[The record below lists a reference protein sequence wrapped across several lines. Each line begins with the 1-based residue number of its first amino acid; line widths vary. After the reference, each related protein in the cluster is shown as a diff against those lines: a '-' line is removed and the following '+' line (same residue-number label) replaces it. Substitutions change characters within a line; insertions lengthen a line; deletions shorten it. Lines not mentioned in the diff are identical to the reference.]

1 MGGQRFNMH
10 PGSTK
15 SLLLNLTLPGDT
27 RVHILKLRRSKGS
40 PLRQFVDER
49 SHNINAAVSKLIDMC
64 DVGNLFARLS
74 RGPVRVVWT
83 NEDGNRGR
91 YVNDDAWMDEM
102 ADGASAEMMLIHRP
116 DIFDLVFPRTKASD
130 WYRAAFFDTL
140 TLQGDRHGEQAFI
153 TEDGKVAL
161 IDTSHRAFSLV
172 DGLNIVWSPGA
183 YYFARNMF
191 GWTYLTNNS
200 KPPVFHHRKQLS
212 WDIRCT
218 HETKGVDSAAA
229 GLRECAD
236 KIKSMSTSQIATDLF
251 ESPLFIAHSR
261 ALKHQANLLHRHGL
275 EHTLRQ
281 TKHSNDSSLVPT
293 KYGFP
298 WLEPVCLVTFQ
309 DQVL

>member
-1 MGGQRFNMH
+1 MGGQNFQMH

-64 DVGNLFARLS
+64 DVGNIFARLI

-102 ADGASAEMMLIHRP
+102 ADGASAEMMLIHRA

-140 TLQGDRHGEQAFI
+140 TLQGANSSREMAQTGPRRGPCATSFVLPSLSI
-153 TEDGKVAL
+153 LKTRLAPFPAL
-161 IDTSHRAFSLV
+161 ARPLPRA
-172 DGLNIVWSPGA
+172 
-183 YYFARNMF
+183 R
-191 GWTYLTNNS
+191 
-200 KPPVFHHRKQLS
+200 
-212 WDIRCT
+212 
-218 HETKGVDSAAA
+218 SAA
-229 GLRECAD
+229 
-236 KIKSMSTSQIATDLF
+236 S
-251 ESPLFIAHSR
+251 SR
-261 ALKHQANLLHRHGL
+261 GTCSVGKGR
-275 EHTLRQ
+275 
-281 TKHSNDSSLVPT
+281 TK
-293 KYGFP
+293 
-298 WLEPVCLVTFQ
+298 
-309 DQVL
+309 